1 MSKISPVLAPNPIER
16 PTLIERFVS
25 LIPLPYTL
33 AALIW
38 SAFLPG
44 SPGFYLATLTP
55 LPAYLPT
62 TFLNMLLFLYLFLI
76 VRYMRL
82 RIVAAEAPIASRL
95 SRGGQ
100 DYHRAFGRV
109 ASKAPVILLTAGFG
123 TLILAVYATAGLLF
137 TEPLLVGNTVTVYL
151 ASLAFSS
158 YLWVF
163 ATASLGLHKL
173 GGPSL
178 KLQSFVEDRM
188 MGAKPMG
195 NLALSLTAA
204 YYGGL
209 LLTLLLFSTFPSSSL
224 ALESLFIIFLLLG
237 VVLFFLPLNSIH
249 AKMQA
254 EKRKLLREIGAR
266 YPHLDLDS
274 SQPRDRA
281 TQEDLHT
288 GLARL
293 TDLQE
298 LEMLDRKAVS
308 LPTWPFDIQV
318 VSKFVTIVL
327 SVTAVLLSRLI
338 TGFLHI

>member
-1 MSKISPVLAPNPIER
+1 MSPSLIER

-25 LIPLPYTL
+25 LIPLPYPL
-33 AALIW
+33 ASLIW

-55 LPAYLPT
+55 VSAHLLT
-62 TFLNMLLFLYLFLI
+62 TSLNMLLFLYLFLI

-82 RIVAAEAPIASRL
+82 KIVAAEASIAPRLTEGDQDYDRVFGRIASN
-95 SRGGQ
+95 
-100 DYHRAFGRV
+100 
-109 ASKAPVILLTAGFG
+109 APVILLTAALG
-123 TLILAVYATAGLLF
+123 TLILAVYATAGLLS
-137 TEPLLVGNTVTVYL
+137 TVLLLVANTVTVYL

-173 GGPSL
+173 GGSSL

-209 LLTLLLFSTFPSSSL
+209 LLTYLLFSTFQTSSL
-224 ALESLFIIFLLLG
+224 PLESLFVIFLLLG
-237 VVLFFLPLNSIH
+237 VALFFLPLNSIH

-254 EKRKLLREIGAR
+254 EKRRLLREIGAR
-266 YPHLDLDS
+266 YPRLDPD
-274 SQPRDRA
+274 PFHPKDHP

-293 TDLQE
+293 TSLQE
-298 LEMLDRKAVS
+298 LEMLDRKAAS

-327 SVTAVLLSRLI
+327 SVTAVILSRLI